1 MTKHS
6 DIEFIRGNIGGTTSL
21 LEIWFVKELGFKL
34 EERKDYTYPWQKG
47 MEIRVH
53 DRKYVLWRDGQPT
66 ECHVIFSYDERI
78 GMVKV
83 HWSKKSK
90 DYLDYLI
97 KVGLLGVPK
106 PKEATKIAEP
116 ALRRN

>member
-1 MTKHS
+1 MTKHN
-6 DIEFIRGNIGGTTSL
+6 DIEMIRGNIGGITSL
-21 LEIWFVKELGFKL
+21 LELWFVKELGFKL
-34 EERKDYTYPWQKG
+34 KERKDYTYPWQNG

-53 DRKYVLWRDGQPT
+53 DREYILWKNGAPT
-66 ECHVIFSYDERI
+66 DCSVIFSYDERI

-97 KVGLLGVPK
+97 KVGLLGIPK
-106 PKEATKIAEP
+106 QKEVQKEP
-116 ALRRN
+116 ELAVRGG